1 MSTRDLEIRSN
12 SAMTSQAMDYT
23 ETGMAFDLKM
33 QPIKES
39 IDSLQ
44 EIMKVTPSKLQEKT
58 AVSLILGSWILC

>member
-1 MSTRDLEIRSN
+1 
-12 SAMTSQAMDYT
+12 MTSQAMDYT

-58 AVSLILGSWILC
+58 AISLILGSWILC